1 MSYVFSSLL
10 LYLIQPI
17 EKHAIEK
24 RRNKGYIASIQIP
37 VLSIPP
43 TMVVI
48 AHRKHMPP
56 KIK

>member
-1 MSYVFSSLL
+1 
-10 LYLIQPI
+10 QPI

-24 RRNKGYIASIQIP
+24 RRNKGYIASIHIP

-43 TMVVI
+43 TIVII
-48 AHRKHMPP
+48 AHRKHILP